1 MQHWAITIKKL
12 FFFFTFLFPLITQ
25 SSIDDYLYSDIGV
38 TSNIHG
44 EIGLINIPNSR
55 ILKGGNLKL
64 HLVNSD
70 PINSMFISANPYD
83 WMEVSLR
90 YADIN
95 TIKYSPFKSFSGDQT
110 YKDKSFNLKLR
121 LIQEQGIFP
130 ELSLGF
136 RDFIGTGKFSG
147 EYIVSSKKIGDFDF
161 TVGLGW
167 GAFSNVNGIKNPF
180 IDISEDFINRIDF
193 GETGTFGFNRWF
205 KGRKASAFY
214 GFEYINKYSGLRF
227 KLDYDSSNPFN
238 LRKKSDYSFGIS
250 IPASKYLDINLF
262 RHRGSDLGFGIS
274 YKANYSKSIVPKNEI
289 IPFINFNDKDTKLIK
304 TNDEVFTGTL
314 NVLLSKFGIYTQE
327 IFTSPNYIEIVVDQ
341 DRYRNINIATKR
353 VLQLSSELLKI
364 RDINSVRVT
373 FQTNN
378 IRTQSVDLS
387 LEAFESFLDN
397 KYSISEFYKSIT
409 FSNYTDN
416 KSKRIFIGEVD
427 YPVFSWG
434 IRPDL
439 KNHVGAPENFY
450 SGQLGLY
457 VSGGLKFQNNSY
469 LESTVS
475 LSLFQ
480 NLDQLRLSAYSRLPK
495 VRSDVREY
503 LKEKYVL
510 KDLAYSHIF
519 KGIYTNNFLLFGGIK
534 IGLFEEMYGGVGGE
548 FLFRDVNQ
556 PWYLTANYYWVKQ
569 REFNQRFSFRD
580 YETFTGHLNFIWE
593 TPLEGTKLIL
603 SAGRYLAK
611 DNGVTINLSRTF
623 KSGFVLG
630 FYATKTDISSEEFGE
645 GSFDKGIFFSIP
657 LDLVSSRYR
666 KSNAR
671 FVWKNLTRDG
681 GAMLSGGL
689 DLGGY
694 VENTSSYFL
703 KYYQNGLYE

>member
-1 MQHWAITIKKL
+1 M
-12 FFFFTFLFPLITQ
+12 F
-25 SSIDDYLYSDIGV
+25 SSISNSSIYDYIYSDIGV

-44 EIGLINIPNSR
+44 EIGIVNIPSSR
-55 ILKGGNLKL
+55 ILREGNLKL

-95 TIKYSPFKSFSGDQT
+95 TMKYSQFKSFSGDQT
-110 YKDKSFNLKLR
+110 YKDKSFNLKIR
-121 LIQEQGIFP
+121 LIEEQGIFP
-130 ELSLGF
+130 ELSIGF

-147 EYIVSSKKIGDFDF
+147 EYLVSSKKIGDFDF

-167 GAFSNVNGIKNPF
+167 GGFSNANGIKNPF
-180 IDISEDFINRIDF
+180 LDISEDFKNRVQF
-193 GETGTFGFNRWF
+193 GSTGTFGFDRWF
-205 KGRKASAFY
+205 KGKKASAFY
-214 GFEYINKYSGLRF
+214 GFEYTNKYSGLRF

-238 LRKKSDYSFGIS
+238 LEKKSNYSYGIS
-250 IPASKYLDINLF
+250 IPASKFLDINLF
-262 RHRGSDLGFGIS
+262 RHRGTDLGFGFS
-274 YKANYSKSIVPKNEI
+274 YKANYSKSLIPKNET
-289 IPFINFNDKDTKLIK
+289 IPFINFNDKDTNLIRF
-304 TNDEVFTGTL
+304 NDDVFVGTL

-327 IFTSPNYIEIVVDQ
+327 ILIRSNFIEIVVDQ
-341 DRYRNINIATKR
+341 ERYRNINIATKR
-353 VLQLSSELLKI
+353 VIQLSKEILNI
-364 RDINSVRVT
+364 REIDKVRVT
-373 FQTNN
+373 FQINN
-378 IRTQSVDLS
+378 VRTQSIDLS
-387 LEAFESFLDN
+387 LDKFERFLDN
-397 KYSISEFYKSIT
+397 KYSISEFYKSIY
-409 FSNYTDN
+409 FNNYEKNSN
-416 KSKRIFIGEVD
+416 KRIFLGKVD

-434 IRPDL
+434 IRPDI

-457 VSGGLKFQNNSY
+457 VSGAVKFQNNSY
-469 LESTVS
+469 LESTIS
-475 LSLFQ
+475 LSLYQ
-480 NLDQLRLSAYSRLPK
+480 NLDQLRLKAYSRLPK

-503 LKEKYVL
+503 LKENYVI
-510 KDLAYSHIF
+510 KDIAYSYIF
-519 KGIYTNNFLLFGGIK
+519 DPIYSQKFLFFGAIKLGIL
-534 IGLFEEMYGGVGGE
+534 EEMYGGIGGE
-548 FLFRDVNQ
+548 ILFRDVNK

-569 REFNQRFSFRD
+569 REFNQRFSFRN

-603 SAGRYLAK
+603 SGGRYLAR
-611 DNGVTINLSRTF
+611 DNGITMNLSKTF
-623 KSGFVLG
+623 TSGFVLG

-645 GSFDKGIFFSIP
+645 GSFDKGIYFSIP

-666 KSNAR
+666 KNNAR

-694 VENTSSYFL
+694 VENTSSNFL
-703 KYYQNGLYE
+703 KYYQYGLLE